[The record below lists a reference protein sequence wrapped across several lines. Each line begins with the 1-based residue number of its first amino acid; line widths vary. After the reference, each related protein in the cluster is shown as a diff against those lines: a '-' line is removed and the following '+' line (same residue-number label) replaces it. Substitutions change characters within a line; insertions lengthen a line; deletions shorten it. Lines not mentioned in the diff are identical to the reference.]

1 MVLGHDHLH
10 GSSSPCDR
18 VRHRCW
24 RARSHA
30 SACAEHLSPAAVAA
44 RAAVLSR
51 PRPGGAAEVVRGPAL
66 PAALEFWVQF
76 PFARHHSGIA
86 AASSILAGWLAQRP
100 HICVTGSATANT
112 SKITAPG
119 PQAYWSTASPQVRT
133 RVLDQDC
140 KCVEAPPDVAP
151 NAAGADNAQACAAAP
166 LSLPPQNLLARQH
179 DLSEE
184 SQRSFVKL

>member
-1 MVLGHDHLH
+1 MVRRRRLVALRQGAAQVLARQEPRQRMCRAPVARRY
-10 GSSSPCDR
+10 GST
-18 VRHRCW
+18 
-24 RARSHA
+24 RA
-30 SACAEHLSPAAVAA
+30 
-44 RAAVLSR
+44 AAVLSR

-119 PQAYWSTASPQVRT
+119 PQACWSTASPLVRT

-166 LSLPPQNLLARQH
+166 SSLPPQNLLARQH